1 MPTFNYSLLVPANQ
15 TLMHRSDASGGPY
28 KMLDLQIFVLPNPV
42 FTVANTTVYYSRL
55 VPANQTLMHGIQS
68 IGYPYKIL
76 DLQIGVLPSPVSTVG
91 IRSPSFRPT
100 Q

>member
-1 MPTFNYSLLVPANQ
+1 
-15 TLMHRSDASGGPY
+15 
-28 KMLDLQIFVLPNPV
+28 MLDLQIFVLPNPV